1 MVAST
6 RNGVTMHGYD
16 LDAVETDPGFCRLQI
31 LEAVGPTVL
40 LGSDFQKL
48 RSEGYLSPFHPRYPE
63 KLTNS
68 AHPAVRNLLWRNGYV
83 FTSLLICKSGCCLAV
98 DAILDLCM
106 QFCGLFREHKSW

>member
-1 MVAST
+1 MIH
-6 RNGVTMHGYD
+6 N
-16 LDAVETDPGFCRLQI
+16 LDVLQI

-68 AHPAVRNLLWRNGYV
+68 AHPAVRFETGNDHVLCFLSHFSSVSQAFYKNVLL
-83 FTSLLICKSGCCLAV
+83 FKC
-98 DAILDLCM
+98 
-106 QFCGLFREHKSW
+106 